1 MSCEISSKCFLSS
14 CFLDFLILL
23 KVICIQIFFSAVCIL
38 IFVVFNVSFYLYLI
52 VFGFFFAIMPFN
64 FFRVKVSL
72 IKIHRFFSPCRTK
85 FIFVLRRK
93 KGFEEEKCFVCMT
106 KNMIH
111 DENFVLLVKSE
122 IHCEFFFF
130 FCILSPYHD
139 LKKKK
144 KIDENI
150 EAKLASNIT
159 VFLFMYSQKVQ

>member
-38 IFVVFNVSFYLYLI
+38 IFVVFNVSFYLHLI

-93 KGFEEEKCFVCMT
+93 KGFEKEKCFVCMT

-130 FCILSPYHD
+130 FLHF
-139 LKKKK
+139 
-144 KIDENI
+144 
-150 EAKLASNIT
+150 IT
-159 VFLFMYSQKVQ
+159 VSRSKKEKENR